1 MPVRRTRVRPKK
13 GTAKKATAKKRIAK
27 KTIVG
32 VHARRERLRSRMD
45 RLEHAL
51 AAPVPRGKAAWL
63 ARVRAALRDLA
74 AAVTDH
80 VAEVEATDGVFAQVQ
95 ADAPQLARK
104 IAQLKR
110 EHAEVTETMHALGE
124 RLRSERA
131 ATPDAVREDL
141 LGLLGQLVRHRQL
154 GADLLYDA
162 YVLDVSGG
170 D

>member
-1 MPVRRTRVRPKK
+1 MPQRRTRVPPKK
-13 GTAKKATAKKRIAK
+13 RTAQKAAAKRSIAK
-27 KTIVG
+27 RTIVG
-32 VHARRERLRSRMD
+32 VHARRERLRSCLD

-51 AAPVPRGKAAWL
+51 AAPVPGRKAAWL
-63 ARVRAALRDLA
+63 ARVRTALRDLA
-74 AAVTDH
+74 AAVIDH
-80 VAEVEATDGVFAQVQ
+80 VAEVEAADGLFAQVQ

-110 EHAEVTETMHALGE
+110 EHVELTEAIRVLGE

-131 ATPDAVREDL
+131 AMPDAMREDL
-141 LGLLGQLVRHRQL
+141 LRLIGQLIRHRQL

-162 YVLDVSGG
+162 YVLDVSVG